1 MKVGLGLLFVYV
13 GYYGIG
19 GGWVVVFSGRR
30 LEMGDNFVK

>member
-19 GGWVVVFSGRR
+19 GGVGSGIQWAEIRD
-30 LEMGDNFVK
+30 GG